1 MLLYCWFDEPK
12 LLWSLISYLPFVFKE
27 TFSKGNKT
35 TNSLHMVSVTLVLMQ
50 SQTTIFPNV
59 TAESFFHVYEY
70 NNESTKVQFSVKVLC
85 FANLSIQISPSCPQT
100 LHCWEAFAE
109 ILLKTSQFTD
119 RDTVLV
125 EVCYSAPSWNA
136 HRHLF
141 EKFFEPLPK
150 INRTSKLHVV
160 KTGHNS
166 LSVSQSTV
174 LYYSSFWIHWQ
185 LPTAPPHPC
194 SWATN
199 HNSPHTYSIKSNKK
213 KMIKRFADFFLLR
226 PFFSWEVLLL
236 WMSVFPTT
244 YNVNKR
250 WGHLAIT

>member
-1 MLLYCWFDEPK
+1 MSLSYCCSIAGLMNQSCFDH
-12 LLWSLISYLPFVFKE
+12 SYTYLPFVFKE

-35 TNSLHMVSVTLVLMQ
+35 TNSLHMVAVTLVLLQ

-59 TAESFFHVYEY
+59 TAESVFHVYEY

-125 EVCYSAPSWNA
+125 EVCYSAPSRNA

-141 EKFFEPLPK
+141 EKFFEPLPNIIK
-150 INRTSKLHVV
+150 IACCEDRTQLTQCVTV
-160 KTGHNS
+160 NS
-166 LSVSQSTV
+166 
-174 LYYSSFWIHWQ
+174 
-185 LPTAPPHPC
+185 A
-194 SWATN
+194 
-199 HNSPHTYSIKSNKK
+199 
-213 KMIKRFADFFLLR
+213 LL
-226 PFFSWEVLLL
+226 
-236 WMSVFPTT
+236 
-244 YNVNKR
+244 
-250 WGHLAIT
+250 